1 MNVSAAKEFAGFTDI
16 ILGSKFGSFVHS
28 PTRSVD
34 LTPESV
40 RSKICA
46 LNAVP
51 NQDPSN
57 CEREYYI
64 PGETIFTM
72 PEALMDPSNPE
83 ADILLVGNHRGHNFR
98 YGVGDLNQPFNLD
111 KNCRLYYGRY
121 WGFNIGGFLLCMVN
135 ATPNTIQASTSPGIH
150 PIFLFSWSFSP
161 FLGPF
166 PQLTVN
172 LHRNHQMPR
181 KSRSGPDMPYY
192 QNLAILTLLD
202 PLHDLV
208 LPHCHCRLLPSQL
221 YHP

>member
-1 MNVSAAKEFAGFTDI
+1 MNVSAAKEYAGFTDI

-51 NQDPSN
+51 DQDPSN

-64 PGETIFTM
+64 PGEAIFTM

-83 ADILLVGNHRGHNFR
+83 ADILLVENHRGHNFR
-98 YGVGDLNQPFNLD
+98 YGVGDPNQPFNLD

-135 ATPNTIQASTSPGIH
+135 TTPNTIQASTSPGIH
-150 PIFLFSWSFSP
+150 PHFLLSLSFSP
-161 FLGPF
+161 TNSQPTQESPNAPKVSPWPRHASLPKPGNPPPPGPS
-166 PQLTVN
+166 P
-172 LHRNHQMPR
+172 
-181 KSRSGPDMPYY
+181 
-192 QNLAILTLLD
+192 
-202 PLHDLV
+202 
-208 LPHCHCRLLPSQL
+208 
-221 YHP
+221 